1 MPAPSPLAEFGW
13 YRHDRVVDRLQAAD
27 SLGCITVGELRRPD
41 LEDPSAVTGAI
52 DPLPVA
58 G

>member
-1 MPAPSPLAEFGW
+1 M
-13 YRHDRVVDRLQAAD
+13 QAVD
-27 SLGCITVGELRRPD
+27 SLGCITGGELRRPD
-41 LEDPSAVTGAI
+41 LEDPSAVPGAI